1 MSRSIFCSLSLFAAM
16 LFPCGANGQSLAR
29 LARSDANMMIGVRLA
44 DFVSSPVAQR
54 MWQEAISSQPE
65 IEQIMSLVGPNPLA
79 LVDEILVSAN
89 ISGPSQV
96 DNADALALV
105 SGSFDEAQVVEVL
118 CQKGC
123 ETEVYRGFQ
132 LRKALGQDKGP
143 SHFVMLD
150 SGELALGS
158 RELLQGAIERR
169 ASGETAAFS
178 GGMTDWINRL
188 GHHHIWVAASGP
200 FSQAPASGDDAG
212 GHMMLNMAS
221 KVDGFG
227 LGVNV
232 SDGIEM
238 SLDLRTTTEQD
249 AQQFHDMIQGFI
261 AMAKSSEQKPEARE
275 FLDKLNLSRDGRVLA
290 AHMSISQADIER
302 QLAQGGQQN
311 QAASSPRAQPRPV
324 PPPPPPPPPKRRSG
338 GIRIYGIG
346 EKPLEVPTQKP

>member
-1 MSRSIFCSLSLFAAM
+1 MSRGIFYLLSLFAAM

-29 LARSDANMMIGVRLA
+29 LARSDANMMIGVRLS

-54 MWQEAISSQPE
+54 MWQEALSSQPE
-65 IEQIMSLVGPNPLA
+65 FEQIMSLVGPNPLA
-79 LVDEILVSAN
+79 LVDEILISAN
-89 ISGPSQV
+89 ITDLSQM
-96 DNADALALV
+96 DDANALALV

-123 ETEVYRGFQ
+123 ETVMYRGFQ
-132 LRKALGQDKGP
+132 LRKALGQNKGP
-143 SHFVMLD
+143 SHFVVLD
-150 SGELALGS
+150 SGVLALGS

-188 GHHHIWVAASGP
+188 GRHHIWVAASGP
-200 FSQAPASGDDAG
+200 FSQAPASGDGAG
-212 GHMMLNMAS
+212 GQMMWNMAS

-232 SDGIEM
+232 SDGIDM

-261 AMAKSSEQKPEARE
+261 AMAKASEQKPEAKE
-275 FLDKLNLSRDGRVLA
+275 FLDKLNLSLDGRVLA
-290 AHMSISQADIER
+290 AHISISQADIER
-302 QLAQGGQQN
+302 QLAQRGQQV
-311 QAASSPRAQPRPV
+311 QAASSPQAERRPA
-324 PPPPPPPPPKRRSG
+324 PPPPPPAPKRRSG
-338 GIRIYGIG
+338 GIRIYGLGG
-346 EKPLEVPTQKP
+346 EPLEIPTTKP

>member
-1 MSRSIFCSLSLFAAM
+1 MTRNIFCLLSLFAAT
-16 LFPCGANGQSLAR
+16 LFLPRGANGQSLAR
-29 LARSDANMMIGVRLA
+29 LAQSDANMMIGIRVA
-44 DFVSSPVAQR
+44 DFVSSPLAQR
-54 MWQEAISSQPE
+54 MWQEAMSSQPE

-79 LVDEILVSAN
+79 LVDEILVTATVT
-89 ISGPSQV
+89 GPSQME
-96 DNADALALV
+96 NADALALV
-105 SGSFDEAQVVEVL
+105 SGSFDESQVVDVL

-123 ETEVYRGFQ
+123 ETEMYRGFQ

-188 GHHHIWVAASGP
+188 GRHHIWVAASGP
-200 FSQAPASGDDAG
+200 FSQASAAGDDAG
-212 GHMMLNMAS
+212 GQMMSNFAS

-232 SDGIEM
+232 SGDLEM

-249 AQQFHDMIQGFI
+249 AQQFYDMIQGFI
-261 AMAKSSEQKPEARE
+261 AMAKTNDQQPQASE
-275 FLDKLNLSRDGRVLA
+275 FLDKLRLSRDGRILA
-290 AHMSISQADIER
+290 ARMSISQADIER
-302 QLAQGGQQN
+302 QLAQRGQQD
-311 QAASSPRAQPRPV
+311 QAASSPRAQRR
-324 PPPPPPPPPKRRSG
+324 PPPPPPPTPKRRSG
-338 GIRIYGIG
+338 GIRIYGLG
-346 EKPLEVPTQKP
+346 EKPLEIPTQKP